1 MAKEPRSYGGGK
13 FSQYGYEASSGSD
26 DGTNSSRDSAIA
38 ELNLFVD
45 SGPEVCSDTE
55 LDIRKNM
62 AADVLERHGGY
73 WDTRSIDDWNLK
85 TVKYG
90 IFIISGEHRTFV
102 SGNFR
107 VRKEPLAMDFLD
119 SRYGE
124 DLGVESSHDYICI
137 SITGATFPDD
147 LFENLSKYRCCQ
159 AIL

>member
-26 DGTNSSRDSAIA
+26 DGTHSSRDSGIA
-38 ELNLFVD
+38 ELDLFVD
-45 SGPEVCSDTE
+45 SDPEVCSDTE

-62 AADVLERHGGY
+62 AADVLRRHGGY
-73 WDTRSIDDWNLK
+73 WDTRSIDGWNLK

-90 IFIISGEHRTFV
+90 IFIISGECRRFV
-102 SGNFR
+102 SGNFH
-107 VRKEPLAMDFLD
+107 VRKEPLALNFLD